1 MGLRCTLLGSPWL
14 SIREAVFTVS
24 PNKQYR
30 GILYPTTPAKT
41 GPVWIPTL
49 ICTERTGLK
58 RDHQIPLL
66 LLLRYNLHKI
76 KKTSRYL
83 APTVWQIPL
92 SHQSKSNTDCLHHL
106 AKLSCPF
113 PVKFHLSLQ
122 RSPLSYFLSPGGI
135 FLFSNFTYMK
145 SGSIFCFVSD
155 FIYQNPCFW
164 DSPTLYVSAVHSFT
178 AKYYSVVRITSQCIS
193 PVFSS
198 RTFRLFPIWSC
209 YEHSH
214 TDLFVDI
221 HFSFFLGKY
230 LEMELLNHK
239 DKYFFPFCDFIYTFF
254 LNKQTSK
261 FLMNTLVRWGQENAT
276 TEWFRQQ
283 KFTFSQ
289 LWSLEMQVKVSAS
302 LILRSLSLAC
312 SWLPFCCVL
321 SVSSLCVHILGISSC
336 LQIFLLIKYTSQIGV
351 ELTLTAWLWCVHLLY
366 GPVCQCSPIQSP
378 SWGSRD

>member
-1 MGLRCTLLGSPWL
+1 M
-14 SIREAVFTVS
+14 
-24 PNKQYR
+24 
-30 GILYPTTPAKT
+30 
-41 GPVWIPTL
+41 
-49 ICTERTGLK
+49 
-58 RDHQIPLL
+58 
-66 LLLRYNLHKI
+66 
-76 KKTSRYL
+76 
-83 APTVWQIPL
+83 
-92 SHQSKSNTDCLHHL
+92 
-106 AKLSCPF
+106 
-113 PVKFHLSLQ
+113 
-122 RSPLSYFLSPGGI
+122 
-135 FLFSNFTYMK
+135 YMK

-261 FLMNTLVRWGQENAT
+261 FLMNILVCWSQENAT
-276 TEWFRQQ
+276 TEWSRQQ
-283 KFTFSQ
+283 TCTFSQ
-289 LWSLEMQVKVSAS
+289 LWSLEMQDQGVGQFDPQVPLLGLQLAAF
-302 LILRSLSLAC
+302 LLCSLSL
-312 SWLPFCCVL
+312 F
-321 SVSSLCVHILGISSC
+321 
-336 LQIFLLIKYTSQIGV
+336 
-351 ELTLTAWLWCVHLLY
+351 
-366 GPVCQCSPIQSP
+366 PVCTHPCYLFLSPDFS
-378 SWGSRD
+378 SY